1 MAKSPLAS
9 VATSNAPGQV
19 KKRRVVG
26 PRTLWIVLKPGS
38 DPAAVR
44 DQIEAVTFNGRE
56 VLKSMGTGATP
67 AVIKYE
73 VAAEKRGNGG
83 EDAAM
88 DTGAVDAV
96 QVA

>member
-1 MAKSPLAS
+1 MAKSPLATTAAS
-9 VATSNAPGQV
+9 TAPGQV

-73 VAAEKRGNGG
+73 VAAEKRGSVG

-88 DTGAVDAV
+88 DPGTGDAAVA
-96 QVA
+96 A